1 MTSKGNNVKVA
12 IIGAG
17 VGGISTAIALQS
29 QLGHYDYTIYEMA
42 GGVGGTWLENTYPGC
57 ACDVPSHWYSLSTE
71 INPDWSALFVGQAE
85 IKAYWERLVQ
95 KHKIGS
101 HIEFHSEVLSAVW
114 DEQDQVYAITLQ
126 DVRSKETRGVRAQ
139 IIVSAVGVFHKPKFP
154 DIPGQDRFRG
164 ISMHARIWDHS
175 VDFSNKRVAVIGNGC
190 SATQIVP
197 SLLEDPTTQIVNF
210 CRTPSWLRE
219 RPQMIISERAKWIF
233 RNVPLAGKLFRYGIA
248 TMMDSAY
255 INWRTGPLGTWVRRR
270 GERAGIKYIK
280 SRAPEKYHESLIPK
294 FPLGCKRVVVDP
306 GYLTSLNKPN
316 VELEFDTITEVTET
330 GITTKTGKNYDFD
343 IICYATGFDV
353 EGSSSINVT
362 GTGGKTMADYFKEQG
377 GPTAYMG
384 TTMPG
389 FPNWF
394 SLLGPNTATGHA
406 SVIYSEEVQINY
418 AMQLIEPV
426 IRGKAKSFSPKA
438 AANRAYNEWIQDELS
453 RTVWTSCISWY
464 HAGNGKGK
472 LIATWPATQGYLW
485 WLLRTPIWA
494 DYETVGGEKWIKRRR
509 YVSAFKTVLEASVAG
524 AGLGAWVLMKTG
536 RWDGFRRAVAEN
548 AGKLLKLA

>member
-1 MTSKGNNVKVA
+1 
-12 IIGAG
+12 
-17 VGGISTAIALQS
+17 
-29 QLGHYDYTIYEMA
+29 
-42 GGVGGTWLENTYPGC
+42 
-57 ACDVPSHWYSLSTE
+57 
-71 INPDWSALFVGQAE
+71 
-85 IKAYWERLVQ
+85 
-95 KHKIGS
+95 
-101 HIEFHSEVLSAVW
+101 
-114 DEQDQVYAITLQ
+114 
-126 DVRSKETRGVRAQ
+126 
-139 IIVSAVGVFHKPKFP
+139 
-154 DIPGQDRFRG
+154 
-164 ISMHARIWDHS
+164 
-175 VDFSNKRVAVIGNGC
+175 
-190 SATQIVP
+190 
-197 SLLEDPTTQIVNF
+197 
-210 CRTPSWLRE
+210 
-219 RPQMIISERAKWIF
+219 MIISERAKWIF

-248 TMMDSAY
+248 TMFIWMAIAQMDSAY

-270 GERAGIKYIK
+270 GERAGIQYIK
-280 SRAPEKYHESLIPK
+280 SRAPEKYHEDLIPK

-306 GYLTSLNKPN
+306 GYLVSLNKPN

-330 GITTKTGKNYDFD
+330 GITTKAGKNYDFD

-362 GTGGKTMADYFKEQG
+362 GTGGQTMADYFKEQG

-438 AANRAYNEWIQDELS
+438 TANHAYNEWIQDELS

-464 HAGNGKGK
+464 HAGQPALLLLSTMCHLISFDLGNGKGK